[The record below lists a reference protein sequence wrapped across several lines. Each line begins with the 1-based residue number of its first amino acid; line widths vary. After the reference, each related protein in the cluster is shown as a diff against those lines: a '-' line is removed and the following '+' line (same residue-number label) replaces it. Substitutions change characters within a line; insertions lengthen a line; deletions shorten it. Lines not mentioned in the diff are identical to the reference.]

1 MKNITIIA
9 SMFLVISLAH
19 AEWER
24 IPGSEEMGYVYA
36 MASDGHRLYA
46 GAKHGVF
53 ISPDDGYT
61 WRPTG
66 ITHEVFAFAVGWDGA
81 VYASGGH
88 KHGLYRSDTHGAA
101 WKKINNGLDTWEQ
114 DDGGLQ
120 FPIIEQILPTTSRS
134 LIAIGSTGAYISH
147 NRGDSWQWVGFEWV
161 YGRPAW
167 EKPYAFGYEVS
178 TMTEFDGYLWAYTH
192 FRRVYR
198 SSDNGE
204 TWDKVP
210 EHDELIPVL
219 KDNIRDI
226 KHWAVLDN
234 RLYVATTDAFGV
246 WNEGELIWEN
256 LNEGLPVDDT
266 ELPAYREYL
275 RTIYDIFALAVNRGR
290 IFAGVR
296 DRGVWMFDERSQTW
310 FPVGMKGRSIG
321 TLESHQSYLYAMTYP
336 DGIYRASIP
345 TVNVYHKL
353 VTTWG
358 ALKTE

>member
-36 MASDGHRLYA
+36 MASDGDRLYA

-53 ISPDDGYT
+53 ISLDDGDT
-61 WRPTG
+61 WCPTG
-66 ITHEVFAFAVGWDGA
+66 LNHGIYAIAIGWDGA
-81 VYASGGH
+81 VYASGGY
-88 KHGLYRSDTHGAA
+88 KHGLYRSDTHGDT
-101 WKKINNGLDTWEQ
+101 WKKINNGLRTWER
-114 DDGGLQ
+114 DDGLR
-120 FPIIEQILPTTSRS
+120 FPSIEQILPTTSRS
-134 LIAIGSTGAYISH
+134 LIAIPSSGPYISH
-147 NRGDSWQWVGFEWV
+147 NRGDSWQWMGFEWV

-167 EKPYAFGYEVS
+167 EKPYAFGHEVT
-178 TMTEFDGYLWAYTH
+178 TMTEFDGYLWAYTN

-234 RLYVATTDAFGV
+234 RLYVATSDAFGV

-256 LNEGLPVDDT
+256 LNEGLPVDNT

-275 RTIYDIFALAVNRGR
+275 RTIYDIFTLAVNRGR

-296 DRGVWMFDERSQTW
+296 ARGVWVFDERSQTW
-310 FPVGMKGRSIG
+310 IPVGLNGRHVG
-321 TLESHQSYLYAMTYP
+321 TLVSHQSYLYAATSP

-345 TVNVYHKL
+345 NVQPYGKAAAI
-353 VTTWG
+353 WG